1 MIKILSE
8 ETINKI
14 AAGEVVERPVSIV
27 KELVENSI
35 DSGAKN
41 ISVEI
46 SGGGHNLIQ
55 VADDGCGMSYDD
67 VVVAFERHAT
77 SKISSFNDVVH
88 LKTLG
93 FRGEALAS
101 IAAVSEVKLFTRTKG
116 SLSGVYLLIENG
128 KIIEKKDAGTKEGTR
143 IEITKLFWDL
153 PARRKFLKSQSTEMY
168 HISRLLTGFALAYPD
183 IYFSLNNQN
192 KENFTWPKQETLKDR
207 IYQIFGKEVF
217 DQILPIKFSNEST
230 NISGFISH
238 PLTNYSNRNQQFF
251 LVNGRIIKNRVLD
264 HAIQSAYKTLMPE
277 SRYPFLVISIQING
291 ELVDVNV
298 HPTKREV
305 RFLKENNVH
314 DILENIIKDALFAD
328 KDKTVG
334 AFTGENSGRH
344 SRESGNP
351 DILQTIIDS
360 RLCGNDA
367 ADKHEDNIAEPLSAF
382 RNNTT
387 ESLFQIEEE
396 KQISLKIKGQI
407 KNTYMLLENKEGLL
421 IVDQHALEERILYEK
436 IKEDLLKKSLEKQS
450 LLFPLTLEISPQEVS
465 RLEKVIPEFTKIG
478 FDIEFISKTGLVVRE
493 VPALSKRLNINS
505 FVHDVLTEL
514 PFDDGAGEKKE
525 ELFDDLIKMLACR
538 SAVKAGDF
546 LEMEEMKKLIYELA
560 KNDFLTCPHGRPIF
574 IKMTAAELEKKFK
587 RK

>member
-46 SGGGHNLIQ
+46 AGGGHNLIQ

-67 VVVAFERHAT
+67 AVIAFERHAT
-77 SKISSFNDVVH
+77 SKISSFDDVTH

-101 IAAVSEVKLFTRTKG
+101 IAAVSEVKLFTRVKG
-116 SLSGVYLLIENG
+116 SLPGIYVLIENG
-128 KIIEKKDAGTKEGTR
+128 KILEKKDTGTKEGTR
-143 IEITKLFWDL
+143 IEVTKLFWDL

-168 HISRLLTGFALAYPD
+168 HISQLLTGFALAYPD

-192 KENFTWPKQETLKDR
+192 KENFSWPMQGTLKDR

-217 DQILPIKFSNEST
+217 EQILPVKFSDGSINV
-230 NISGFISH
+230 SGFISQ
-238 PLTNYSNRNQQFF
+238 PSLNYSNRNQQFF

-264 HAIQSAYKTLMPE
+264 HAVQRAYKTLMPDN
-277 SRYPFLVISIQING
+277 RYPFLAITIRING

-298 HPTKREV
+298 HPTKKEV
-305 RFLKENNVH
+305 RFLEESKVH
-314 DILENIIKDALFAD
+314 DILENIIKSTLFSE

-334 AFTGENSGRH
+334 FFTEAFKKDFDLAYSYQNKNENTDEISEPV
-344 SRESGNP
+344 SV
-351 DILQTIIDS
+351 LQCNAKET
-360 RLCGNDA
+360 LLQA
-367 ADKHEDNIAEPLSAF
+367 
-382 RNNTT
+382 
-387 ESLFQIEEE
+387 EEE
-396 KQISLKIKGQI
+396 KQISIKIKGQI
-407 KNTYMLLENKEGLL
+407 KNTYLLLENKEGLL

-450 LLFPLTLEISPQEVS
+450 LLFPLTLEVSPQEVS
-465 RLEKVIPEFTKIG
+465 RIEKFIPEFIKIG
-478 FDIEFISKTGLVVRE
+478 FDIEFIGKTSLVVRE
-493 VPALSKRLNINS
+493 VPALAKRLNINM
-505 FVHDVLTEL
+505 FIHDVLTEL
-514 PFDDGAGEKKE
+514 PFDDGTGEKKE
-525 ELFDDLIKMLACR
+525 EMFDAMLKMLACR
-538 SAVKAGDF
+538 SAIKAGDF
-546 LEMEEMKKLIYELA
+546 LEMEEMKKLVYELSV
-560 KNDFLTCPHGRPIF
+560 NNFMTCPHGRPIY
-574 IKMTAAELEKKFK
+574 IKITTLELEKKFK